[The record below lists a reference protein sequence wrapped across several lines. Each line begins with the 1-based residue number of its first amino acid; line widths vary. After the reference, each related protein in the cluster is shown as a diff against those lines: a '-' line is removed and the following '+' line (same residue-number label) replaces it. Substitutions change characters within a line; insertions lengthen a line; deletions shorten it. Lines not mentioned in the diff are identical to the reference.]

1 MTDQPPKVLF
11 YIPEDS
17 TSQMDGPMA
26 DALNIAKSFKLANI
40 PSIFVLN
47 GHPDKFQ
54 KFIETGADVRR
65 LDMPLPGFRHHI
77 SFSYRRKFSQQL
89 AELIKTENIDVL
101 HLGSRANYVLNYL
114 KTQSILKVCTQA
126 GGTPDPEPLKM
137 INSWIFNPKRLLKRW
152 YYKYVTWNFKH
163 ADLVICPSETARQT
177 AIITCNVKPEKTV
190 VIRPHAAS
198 QLETSKTGQIRKE
211 FDVNNDEKIVLSVGR
226 ITKAKGVEDVGKVAK
241 ILFARGKKFRF
252 LFAGYERDMDY
263 ALRVREKY
271 GKYITFIGHR
281 QDVANA
287 FADADMLLHLSHREG
302 SPLAI
307 IESLEFGLPCIA
319 WDIPGVNEDVHDGL
333 TGKVSPFG
341 NHKHVADSIQSILE
355 NPVELHRLSNGAN
368 IKFSDHSISD
378 YAGKILSAYKCRKS
392 DQLRHSKPT
401 FL

>member
-1 MTDQPPKVLF
+1 MTDRLPKVLF

-26 DALNIAKSFKLANI
+26 DAINIAKSFKLANI
-40 PSIFVLN
+40 PSIFVFN

-54 KFIETGADVRR
+54 KFIETGADVRM
-65 LDMPLPGFRHHI
+65 LDMPLPGFKHHI
-77 SFSYRRKFSQQL
+77 SFLYRRKFSRQL
-89 AELIKTENIDVL
+89 AELIEAEHIDVL

-241 ILFARGKKFRF
+241 ILFARGKKIRF

-378 YAGKILSAYKCRKS
+378 YAGKILSAYKCRTS